1 MSEWTVRP
9 NFRSPQKPIVMLLKR
24 PFSRLIVRRSVR
36 VCVGWLWLPSPA
48 LMTGIPAYCEA
59 TSGAPS
65 LKWRM
70 AIMSAKQ
77 RITRTV
83 SATVSPFDTDDE
95 LASEKPMTLPPSS
108 IMAEVKLRRVR
119 VEGS

>member
-1 MSEWTVRP
+1 
-9 NFRSPQKPIVMLLKR
+9 MLSKR
-24 PFSRLIVRRSVR
+24 PFSRLIVSRSVS

-48 LMTGIPAYCEA
+48 LMTGTPAYCEA

-70 AIMSAKQ
+70 AMMSAKQ

>member
-1 MSEWTVRP
+1 MSECTVRP
-9 NFRSPQKPIVMLLKR
+9 NFRSPQKPMVMLSKR
-24 PFSRLIVRRSVR
+24 PFSRLIVSRSVR
-36 VCVGWLWLPSPA
+36 VCVGCEWLPSPA
-48 LMTGIPAYCEA
+48 LMTGTPAYCEA

-83 SATVSPFDTDDE
+83 SATVSPLETDEE
-95 LASEKPMTLPPSS
+95 LASEKPMTCPPSS
-108 IMAEVKLRRVR
+108 SIAAVKLSRVR

>member
-1 MSEWTVRP
+1 
-9 NFRSPQKPIVMLLKR
+9 
-24 PFSRLIVRRSVR
+24 
-36 VCVGWLWLPSPA
+36 
-48 LMTGIPAYCEA
+48 MTGIPAYCEP

-95 LASEKPMTLPPSS
+95 AASEKPMTLPPSS
-108 IMAEVKLRRVR
+108 SMAEVKLSRVR

>member
-1 MSEWTVRP
+1 M
-9 NFRSPQKPIVMLLKR
+9 IV
-24 PFSRLIVRRSVR
+24 SRSVS

-48 LMTGIPAYCEA
+48 LMTGTPAYCEA

-70 AIMSAKQ
+70 AMMSAKQ

-83 SATVSPFDTDDE
+83 SATVSPLDTDDE

>member
-1 MSEWTVRP
+1 
-9 NFRSPQKPIVMLLKR
+9 
-24 PFSRLIVRRSVR
+24 
-36 VCVGWLWLPSPA
+36 
-48 LMTGIPAYCEA
+48 MTGIPAYCEP

-70 AIMSAKQ
+70 AMMSAKQ

-95 LASEKPMTLPPSS
+95 AASEKPMTLPPSS
-108 IMAEVKLRRVR
+108 SMAEVKLSRVR